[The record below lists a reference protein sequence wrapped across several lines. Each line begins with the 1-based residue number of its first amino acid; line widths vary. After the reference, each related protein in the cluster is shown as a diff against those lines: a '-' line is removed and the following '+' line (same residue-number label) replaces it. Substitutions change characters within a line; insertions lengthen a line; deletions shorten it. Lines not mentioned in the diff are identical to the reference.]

1 MNGVRVVK
9 LGGNEL
15 DRPGWLDACV
25 AGFERGAP
33 VVVVHG
39 GGKAVDAL
47 SRRLGLPVEKR
58 EGLRVTTADVAE
70 IVEMVL
76 SGSVNRRLVCALR
89 AGGIDALGLSG
100 ADGGLLSARLAPG
113 GLGYVGEVVSVRAAV
128 LESLL
133 LAGLTPVVA
142 PVAPPPDEA
151 AGVPLNINADHAAA
165 AIAGALHAA
174 ELLLVS
180 DVPGVTVAGVVQ
192 HALDAGDCESLI
204 ARGVAVNGM
213 VTKLR
218 AAVAALAAG
227 ARAVRIGDA
236 RMLRDAAAGT
246 RLVAGTRQPA

>member
-1 MNGVRVVK
+1 VNGVRVVK

-58 EGLRVTTADVAE
+58 EGLRVTTAEIAE
-70 IVEMVL
+70 VVEMVL
-76 SGSVNRRLVCALR
+76 CGSVNRRLVCALR
-89 AGGIDALGLSG
+89 AAGIDALGLSG
-100 ADGGLLSARLAPG
+100 ADGGLLSARLVSG
-113 GLGYVGEVVSVRAAV
+113 GLGYVGEVASVRAPL

-133 LAGLTPVVA
+133 LAGFTPVVA
-142 PVAPPPDEA
+142 PVAPPPDDP

-180 DVPGVTVAGVVQ
+180 DVPGVTVAGVVRP
-192 HALDAGDCESLI
+192 ALDAGECEGLI
-204 ARGVAVNGM
+204 AGGVAVHGM

-218 AAVAALAAG
+218 AAVAALGAG
-227 ARAVRIGDA
+227 AGAVRIGDS
-236 RMLRDAAAGT
+236 RMLRNPAAGT